1 MDEINFNL
9 FKEGTEGND
18 DLRGGMGNDTLSGGL
33 GNDSLAGLE
42 GDDLL
47 FGGIATRN
55 DEIIGTDSAIAGIEV
70 TSVEGG
76 NDTLNGGIGNDTLF
90 GEEGNDLLLGGSGD
104 DALIGG
110 ASREFEFTIGASS
123 SIFIGGRDTLEG
135 GEGDDIY
142 SFFRRVSDGREI
154 SGGSKVSDV
163 SGEFDH
169 IFIEDSSSD
178 SDAIRNSLSTREV
191 FEDPATYGDSAI
203 ALSLPQEG
211 TLGLFKSETDLIIDL
226 NRDGVAEPIDD
237 LTVSNFFDEEGNSG
251 TGFIEFIN
259 NVNSLDII
267 DFFAEQTISDV
278 AGDNAEISVYRFLNN
293 NSGVHFYTADE
304 NEQDAV
310 QNLDNFSFEGE
321 SYNVLDPL
329 SGAEGAVPVYRFL
342 NQDTGVHLYT
352 TSEAEREVVEESNNF
367 SFEGEVFSAFDTQV
381 EGTIPIY
388 RFFNADTG
396 AHLYTPSALERNNV
410 EDNLAEFES
419 EGIAYYAFPTEE
431 F

>member
-1 MDEINFNL
+1 MDEEMNL
-9 FKEGTEGND
+9 FIEGTEGND
-18 DLRGGMGNDTLSGGL
+18 DLRGGEGNETLTGGL

-42 GDDLL
+42 GDD
-47 FGGIATRN
+47 FIAGGIINSEDAGLSLDDGIT
-55 DEIIGTDSAIAGIEV
+55 AIAI
-70 TSVEGG
+70 EGG
-76 NDTLNGGIGNDTLF
+76 NDTLNGGLGNDTLF
-90 GEEGNDLLLGGSGD
+90 GEEGDDLIFGGTGDDLLR
-104 DALIGG
+104 GG
-110 ASREFEFTIGASS
+110 AIRVDEFNISVEY
-123 SIFIGGRDTLEG
+123 IGGRDTLEG
-135 GEGDDIY
+135 GEGNDLY
-142 SFFRRVSDGREI
+142 ELSLEF
-154 SGGSKVSDV
+154 SGGSLVSDV
-163 SGEFDH
+163 SGEFDR
-169 IFIEDSSSD
+169 IYIEDPTSNNDVLSSSF
-178 SDAIRNSLSTREV
+178 STIEV

-203 ALSLPQEG
+203 ELSLPQEG
-211 TLGLFKSETDLIIDL
+211 TVGLFKSETDLIIDL

-237 LTVSNFFDEEGNSG
+237 LTVSNFFDEEGNPG

-267 DFFAEQTISDV
+267 DFFAEQTISGV

-304 NEQDAV
+304 SEQDIV

-352 TSEAEREVVEESNNF
+352 TSETERETVESLDNF

-381 EGTIPIY
+381 EETIPIY

-396 AHLYTPSALERNNV
+396 AHLYTPSAAERDNV
-410 EDNLAEFES
+410 EGNLVEFEY
-419 EGIAYYAFPTEE
+419 EGIAYFAFPIE
-431 F
+431 